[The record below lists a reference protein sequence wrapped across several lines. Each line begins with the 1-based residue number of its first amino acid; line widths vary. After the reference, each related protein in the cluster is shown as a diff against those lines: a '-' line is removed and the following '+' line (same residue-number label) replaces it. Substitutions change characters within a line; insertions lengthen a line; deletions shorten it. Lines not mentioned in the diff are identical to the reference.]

1 MGYAKLPIVTSITT
15 TGGSNGKVIPISNSG
30 IGRVGSFKIINQ
42 GFNYQSGK
50 ILIDAT
56 DGSGGDS
63 GDSIILGQTTGGS
76 LETFF
81 LKTDEGTYSPKLIP
95 LDTQLLKI

>member
-1 MGYAKLPIVTSITT
+1 MWAKLPIVTSITT
-15 TGGSNGKVIPISNSG
+15 TNGSNGKVIPISNSG

-42 GFNYQSGK
+42 GSNYQSGK

-63 GDSIILGQTTGGS
+63 DSIILTRNNWWKFRNI
-76 LETFF
+76 LF
-81 LKTDEGTYSPKLIP
+81 KN
-95 LDTQLLKI
+95 